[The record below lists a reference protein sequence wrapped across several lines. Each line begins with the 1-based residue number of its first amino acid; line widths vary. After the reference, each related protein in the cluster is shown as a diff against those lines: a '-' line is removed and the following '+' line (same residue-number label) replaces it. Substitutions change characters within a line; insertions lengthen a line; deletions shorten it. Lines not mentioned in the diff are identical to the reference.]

1 MNRQRHS
8 NRLARRMRI
17 IVALL
22 AGIVWVTA
30 TQAQTPARTVESRY
44 LLVFDTSSAMKK
56 RLSATQA
63 AVNRLSFSMMN
74 GQLQPDDSI
83 GVWTFDRKLRA
94 GQFPLQRWL
103 PENAATI
110 ASNITTFVK
119 QEHYSKSTRFD
130 AIMPFLDRLV
140 RDSDRLTVL
149 IFCDGNGKIQGTP
162 FDDAINASFTQ
173 NQRAFGEMKQTFI
186 IVLRTQFGQY
196 IGYTMNSSATGVN
209 FPEFPP
215 LPQPPA
221 PPPTVKTNPS
231 PPPPPPVVEAPPLV
245 IVGTN
250 VGTNL
255 LPPTKSRPV
264 LTNPPLTNPPLT
276 NPPPTT
282 TESNPPPPAKSLN
295 PTNAALT
302 NTAPLKIA
310 ETQTNAP
317 ATPTKNP
324 KLSGNGAL
332 TIAVMF
338 LAAAGALTVFMLR
351 RSRNTGRGSFIT
363 RSMKKD

>member
-1 MNRQRHS
+1 
-8 NRLARRMRI
+8 MRI

-264 LTNPPLTNPPLT
+264 LTNPPLTNPP
-276 NPPPTT
+276 PT
-282 TESNPPPPAKSLN
+282 NPPPPAESLN
-295 PTNAALT
+295 LTNAALT

>member
-1 MNRQRHS
+1 
-8 NRLARRMRI
+8 MRI

-22 AGIVWVTA
+22 AGIFWGSA
-30 TQAQTPARTVESRY
+30 TQAQTPAHAVESRY

-56 RLSATQA
+56 RLPATQVT
-63 AVNRLSFSMMN
+63 VNRLSFSMMN
-74 GQLQPDDSI
+74 GQLQPGDSI
-83 GVWTFDRKLRA
+83 GVWTFDSKLRA

-130 AIMPFLDRLV
+130 AMMPFLDGLV

-149 IFCDGNGKIQGTP
+149 ILCDGDGEIQGTP
-162 FDDAINASFTQ
+162 FDDAINAIFKQ
-173 NQRAFGEMKQTFI
+173 NQRAFEETKQPFI
-186 IVLRTQFGQY
+186 VVLRTQFGQY
-196 IGYTMNSSATGVN
+196 VGYTMNSSATGVN

-221 PPPTVKTNPS
+221 PTATVKTNSS
-231 PPPPPPVVEAPPLV
+231 PPPPPPVTEAPPLV

-255 LPPTKSRPV
+255 LPPTKSKPV
-264 LTNPPLTNPPLT
+264 LTNPPLT

-282 TESNPPPPAKSLN
+282 TESNPPPPAESLN
-295 PTNAALT
+295 PTNAALI

-317 ATPTKNP
+317 AMLTENP

-332 TIAVMF
+332 TTALIF
-338 LAAAGALTVFMLR
+338 LVAAGALVVFMLR
-351 RSRNTGRGSFIT
+351 RSHKTNQGSIIT

>member
-1 MNRQRHS
+1 MNRQKHS
-8 NRLARRMRI
+8 NRLARRMGI
-17 IVALL
+17 IVVLL
-22 AGIVWVTA
+22 AGIFWVPA
-30 TQAQTPARTVESRY
+30 TQAQTPARAVESRY
-44 LLVFDTSSAMKK
+44 LLIFDTSSAMKK
-56 RLSATQA
+56 RLPATQA
-63 AVNRLSFSMMN
+63 TVNQLSFSMMN
-74 GQLQPDDSI
+74 GQLQPGDSI
-83 GVWTFDRKLRA
+83 GVWTFDLKLRA

-130 AIMPFLDRLV
+130 AIMPFLDGLV

-162 FDDAINASFTQ
+162 FDDAINTIFKQ
-173 NQRAFGEMKQTFI
+173 NQRAFGETKQTFI
-186 IVLRTQFGQY
+186 VVLRTQFGQY
-196 IGYTMNSSATGVN
+196 VGYTMNSSATGVN
-209 FPEFPP
+209 FPEFPL

-231 PPPPPPVVEAPPLV
+231 PPSPPSVVEAPPLV

-250 VGTNL
+250 IGTNL
-255 LPPTKSRPV
+255 LPPTQSRPV
-264 LTNPPLTNPPLT
+264 LINPPLTNPPLT

-282 TESNPPPPAKSLN
+282 TKSNPPPPAESLN

-317 ATPTKNP
+317 ATPTENP
-324 KLSGNGAL
+324 NLSSNGAL
-332 TIAVMF
+332 TIAIIF
-338 LAAAGALTVFMLR
+338 LAAAGALVVLMLR
-351 RSRNTGRGSFIT
+351 RSRKTNQGSIIT
-363 RSMKKD
+363 HSMKKD

>member
-1 MNRQRHS
+1 
-8 NRLARRMRI
+8 MRI

-22 AGIVWVTA
+22 AGIFWVPA
-30 TQAQTPARTVESRY
+30 TQAQTPARAVESRY
-44 LLVFDTSSAMKK
+44 LLIFDTSSAMKK
-56 RLSATQA
+56 RLPATQA
-63 AVNRLSFSMMN
+63 TVNRLSFSMMN
-74 GQLQPDDSI
+74 GQLQPGDSI

-130 AIMPFLDRLV
+130 AIMPFLDGLV

-149 IFCDGNGKIQGTP
+149 IFCDGDGKIQGTP
-162 FDDAINASFTQ
+162 FDDAINAIFKQ
-173 NQRAFGEMKQTFI
+173 NQLAFGETKQTFI
-186 IVLRTQFGQY
+186 VVLRTQFGQY
-196 IGYTMNSSATGVN
+196 VGYTMNSSATGVN

-221 PPPTVKTNPS
+221 PTTTVKTNPS

-255 LPPTKSRPV
+255 LPPTKTRPM
-264 LTNPPLTNPPLT
+264 LTNPPLT

-282 TESNPPPPAKSLN
+282 TESNPPPPAESLN
-295 PTNAALT
+295 PTNTTLT
-302 NTAPLKIA
+302 NTAPLKIT

-317 ATPTKNP
+317 VTPAENP
-324 KLSGNGAL
+324 KLSSNGAL
-332 TIAVMF
+332 TIAVIF
-338 LAAAGALTVFMLR
+338 LVAAGTLAVLMLH
-351 RSRNTGRGSFIT
+351 RSRKTHQGSIIT
-363 RSMKKD
+363 HSMKKD

>member
-1 MNRQRHS
+1 
-8 NRLARRMRI
+8 MRI

-22 AGIVWVTA
+22 AGMFLASA
-30 TQAQTPARTVESRY
+30 TQAQTPASAVESRY
-44 LLVFDTSSAMKK
+44 LLIFDTSSAMKK
-56 RLSATQA
+56 CLPATQA
-63 AVNRLSFSMMN
+63 TVNRLSFSMMN
-74 GQLQPDDSI
+74 GQLQPGDSI
-83 GVWTFDRKLRA
+83 GVWTFDSKLRT
-94 GQFPLQRWL
+94 GQFPLQVWS

-130 AIMPFLDRLV
+130 AIMPFLDGLV

-162 FDDAINASFTQ
+162 FDDAINACFTQ
-173 NQRAFGEMKQTFI
+173 NQRAFGGTKQPFI
-186 IVLRTQFGQY
+186 VVLRTQFGQY
-196 IGYTMNSSATGVN
+196 VGYKMNSSATGVN

-250 VGTNL
+250 VGTSL
-255 LPPTKSRPV
+255 IPPTQSKPILANPS
-264 LTNPPLTNPPLT
+264 LTNL
-276 NPPPTT
+276 PPTT
-282 TESNPPPPAKSLN
+282 TESNPPSPTKSLN
-295 PTNAALT
+295 PTNAVLT

-317 ATPTKNP
+317 ATLTENP

-332 TIAVMF
+332 IIALMS
-338 LAAAGALTVFMLR
+338 LAAAGALVVLMLR
-351 RSRNTGRGSFIT
+351 RSRKTHQGSIIT
-363 RSMKKD
+363 SSMKKD